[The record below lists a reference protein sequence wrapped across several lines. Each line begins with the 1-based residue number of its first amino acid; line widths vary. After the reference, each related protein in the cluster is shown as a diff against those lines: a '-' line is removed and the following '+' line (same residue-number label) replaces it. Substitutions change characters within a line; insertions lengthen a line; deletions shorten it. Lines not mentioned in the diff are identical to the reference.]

1 MRAQLIWVVGLNTF
15 EICVMNADGTYIE
28 LDPSAMR
35 SAGVGP
41 SMIQR
46 SENLSLALETRQPR
60 WIRGEPLDQNLD
72 RVLPL
77 QVRVSAARYTSPV
90 PPTPIWAA
98 ISYELMRVPEVNDTA
113 GGRNR
118 RDYTGMR

>member
-1 MRAQLIWVVGLNTF
+1 MRAQLQLVLGLNTF

-41 SMIQR
+41 SLIQQ

-60 WIRGEPLDQNLD
+60 WIR
-72 RVLPL
+72 
-77 QVRVSAARYTSPV
+77 SASAPWR
-90 PPTPIWAA
+90 
-98 ISYELMRVPEVNDTA
+98 
-113 GGRNR
+113 
-118 RDYTGMR
+118 TGC

>member
-15 EICVMNADGTYIE
+15 ETCVMNADGTHIE

-46 SENLSLALETRQPR
+46 NENLSLALETRQPR
-60 WIRGEPLDQNLD
+60 WIRGEPLGQNLD

-77 QVRVSAARYTSPV
+77 QVRVSD
-90 PPTPIWAA
+90 A
-98 ISYELMRVPEVNDTA
+98 IPDFFLSIRHF
-113 GGRNR
+113 GC
-118 RDYTGMR
+118 